1 MKLLFKY
8 LKEKL
13 GVFLLFI
20 LSCSVFALTFYLL
33 DLPLEAVIYPSLLC
47 LMFWIVFAVLD
58 FLKVKKTHRN
68 LEKNKLLPVSL
79 ISSLPEAKTIEG
91 SDLTEIIMN
100 IKQEMTE
107 SESLASKK
115 YNDMIDYY
123 TTWAHQIKT
132 PIASMRLTLQNEDT
146 PFSRQISRDLFKIEQ
161 YVEPVLMFIRLDST
175 STDFVLRRYSVD
187 EIVKQAV
194 KKYKS
199 EFIARKNRLKYDEI
213 NLSVVTDEKWLLF
226 VVEQILSNALKYTLE
241 GTVSIYRENDQ
252 LVIEDTGIGIS
263 EEDQPRIFEKG
274 YTGCN
279 GRADKKASG
288 IGLYLCKSILENL
301 GHGITITSEIDR
313 GTKVKIDLSQ
323 KQSNAD

>member
-1 MKLLFKY
+1 MRLLFLY

-13 GVFLLFI
+13 GAILLLL

-33 DLPLEAVIYPSLLC
+33 DLPLEAVLYPSLLC
-47 LMFWIVFAVLD
+47 LMLWVVFAVLD
-58 FLKVKKTHRN
+58 FLKVRKTHQIV
-68 LEKNKLLPVSL
+68 EKNKTLPASL
-79 ISSLPEAKTIEG
+79 ISSLPKAKTIEG
-91 SDLTEIIMN
+91 GDLTEIITN
-100 IKQEMTE
+100 IKREMTE
-107 SESLASKK
+107 NENLANQK

-123 TTWAHQIKT
+123 TIWAHQIKT

-146 PFSRQISRDLFKIEQ
+146 SFSWQISRDLFKIEQ
-161 YVEPVLMFIRLDST
+161 YVEPVLMFIRLDSA
-175 STDFVLRRYSVD
+175 STDFVLRKYSVD

-199 EFIARKNRLKYDEI
+199 EFIARKNRLEYDEI
-213 NLSVVTDEKWLLF
+213 RLSVVTDEKWLLF
-226 VVEQILSNALKYTLE
+226 VVEQILSNALKYTME
-241 GTVSIYRENDQ
+241 GTIRIYQENDR

-288 IGLYLCKSILENL
+288 IGLYLCKSILEKL
-301 GHGITITSEIDR
+301 GHGITITSKVDR

-323 KQSNAD
+323 KQSNAE